1 MPRTSS
7 LDVTAIGLTHP
18 GANGVVGTGSDD
30 TAYNLLSDTMGGTL
44 TLNNV
49 LVNAQGITSLAEQ
62 NEAQAASAVL
72 ELRAKSTA
80 TNAVRAQDLTVFTVG
95 GTAYLADLRGFNLG
109 LSFTHDEG
117 KGVGSK
123 WLEPNVVGVGYSGDA
138 ELLIDNGAANALQ
151 VLGFGT
157 DAATALDVALA
168 FTLNSVAF
176 SFPMVIAST
185 ALGFERQQLQRLNV
199 NFSGNGLE
207 SANTGVT
214 SLLAAA
220 VNDPRT
226 FVQAI
231 VTNSATNGRTYTGNY
246 VFDSVQIAI
255 QDQNIVETTYRLR
268 STGAVT
274 IS

>member
-1 MPRTSS
+1 
-7 LDVTAIGLTHP
+7 
-18 GANGVVGTGSDD
+18 VGTGSDD
-30 TAYNLLSDTMGGTL
+30 TAYDLLSDTMSGTL

-80 TNAVRAQDLTVFTVG
+80 TNAVRAQDLTIFTVG

-199 NFSGNGLE
+199 NFSANGLE
-207 SANTGVT
+207 SSNTGVT